1 MVNSGL
7 LFLAHLCMQ
16 DIHSK
21 HLREFL
27 HQRLTILQF
36 TFPSSQDMGLQ
47 GTGEADTPTGLI
59 QALPGG
65 LPKSKLLSSRS
76 AVSDSVS
83 LTPWTAA
90 CQASLSFPIS
100 RSKAEWNKQRS
111 GFQLLRADFQASLSP
126 RLSMYKMGKRCLL
139 KLAAIISKIIQ
150 KLADGLAPRKHS
162 IKRCFFHHDY

>member
-76 AVSDSVS
+76 AVSDSLCLWPHGLQHVRLPS
-83 LTPWTAA
+83 PSPSPGAR
-90 CQASLSFPIS
+90 QSGIS
-100 RSKAEWNKQRS
+100 REL
-111 GFQLLRADFQASLSP
+111 GFNFWGL
-126 RLSMYKMGKRCLL
+126 
-139 KLAAIISKIIQ
+139 ISKPLWVQ
-150 KLADGLAPRKHS
+150 DFPC
-162 IKRCFFHHDY
+162 IKWERDACSNLLPWLVR